1 MPHNMRIESSF
12 PNEPPQ
18 KTEGVRTKRS
28 SMLVD
33 RVRSLFSWIA
43 SWAPQEARAEVE
55 RAELAPQVKQTLS
68 VHLSGDLL
76 QRAEKSVYSLDLA
89 REELLSQCGHQ
100 GHAFVERYVDPV
112 LVPAHELLAAARS
125 GAEVD
130 VSRWAVAGV
139 EMISLIHDEARL
151 QRRIYDFCLEKT
163 REALVEDVAFIAS
176 CPQELI
182 NDSEVP
188 AQKRP
193 SLLKR
198 IEADL
203 RPLLDE
209 FEKLLTHHPRS
220 PDLKTLFGWKFDL
233 DEERQRLHDLS
244 LTAIDQQIQR
254 ATPLWR
260 AIQSGREEAPFD
272 LDSLASE
279 VPSWPL
285 SVFELEETS
294 TRLREVLEAGIADR
308 ADERVVAFFDRM
320 RGSIQE
326 LAESEEVHDEALLR
340 LKDHVLAIERLLGL
354 RPPQAE

>member
-139 EMISLIHDEARL
+139 EMI
-151 QRRIYDFCLEKT
+151 
-163 REALVEDVAFIAS
+163 
-176 CPQELI
+176 
-182 NDSEVP
+182 
-188 AQKRP
+188 
-193 SLLKR
+193 
-198 IEADL
+198 
-203 RPLLDE
+203 
-209 FEKLLTHHPRS
+209 
-220 PDLKTLFGWKFDL
+220 
-233 DEERQRLHDLS
+233 
-244 LTAIDQQIQR
+244 
-254 ATPLWR
+254 
-260 AIQSGREEAPFD
+260 
-272 LDSLASE
+272 
-279 VPSWPL
+279 
-285 SVFELEETS
+285 
-294 TRLREVLEAGIADR
+294 
-308 ADERVVAFFDRM
+308 
-320 RGSIQE
+320 
-326 LAESEEVHDEALLR
+326 
-340 LKDHVLAIERLLGL
+340 
-354 RPPQAE
+354 